1 MPTRQKT
8 VTIPVSC
15 QIGRC
20 PSAHMRA
27 LIRIC
32 AIASRAAC
40 DSSEL
45 VGAREVG
52 DVFGVRRDVL
62 QRVRDA
68 QYDVLRSN
76 RRYVTLFVELEREQ
90 DVSGHPEIPIV
101 QAG

>member
-27 LIRIC
+27 LIQDLRHRI
-32 AIASRAAC
+32 ARGLRLF
-40 DSSEL
+40 EL

-76 RRYVTLFVELEREQ
+76 RRYVTLFVELEHEQ
-90 DVSGHPEIPIV
+90 DVPGHPEIPIV